1 MKGDALKSQGK
12 AGLMLLLP
20 LVFIVVPTSWFEGR
34 RSICLIRNV
43 FGVKCPGCGMTRA
56 ISCVF
61 HGNFKKAFEYNKLVV
76 VVFPLLCYVWV
87 RSLSETSRP
96 VLHRRGLNGVQGQ
109 SPLPGSGVSP
119 EHLFLA
125 TALLQ
130 TLSGRFAQAQDNAA
144 EVKHSRSKF

>member
-1 MKGDALKSQGK
+1 MRGDALKSQGK

-76 VVFPLLCYVWV
+76 VVLPLLCYVWV

-96 VLHRRGLNGVQGQ
+96 VPHYSL
-109 SPLPGSGVSP
+109 
-119 EHLFLA
+119 LF
-125 TALLQ
+125 THP
-130 TLSGRFAQAQDNAA
+130 S
-144 EVKHSRSKF
+144 